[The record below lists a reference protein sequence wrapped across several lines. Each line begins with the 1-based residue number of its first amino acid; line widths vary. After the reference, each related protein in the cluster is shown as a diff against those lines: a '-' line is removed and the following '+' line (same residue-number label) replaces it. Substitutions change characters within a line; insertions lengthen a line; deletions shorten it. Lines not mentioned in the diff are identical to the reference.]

1 MKKFF
6 ILLAACTVG
15 FMNTTNAMTNES
27 IATTVDNDIDEEIF
41 NEVAKLI
48 DQYISNMEVFD
59 EAMRDES
66 IDKMCDTLVEFD
78 DMTLYEATMS
88 YLFTTLSEEI
98 PGRGFSMERWEEL
111 YHEIGDWK
119 KRLFEG
125 DITEDYVEDWLID
138 YAVFCS
144 ELPKDECTFATCM
157 MSKFLANIM
166 EDADEL

>member
-27 IATTVDNDIDEEIF
+27 IATTVDNDFDEEIF
-41 NEVAKLI
+41 NEVTKLI
-48 DQYISNMEVFD
+48 DQYISNMKVFD

-66 IDKMCDTLVEFD
+66 INKMCDTLAEFD

-88 YLFTTLSEEI
+88 YFFTTLSEEI
-98 PGRGFSMERWEEL
+98 PGRGFSMERWDEL
-111 YHEIGDWK
+111 YHEIADWEE
-119 KRLFEG
+119 RLYECE
-125 DITEDYVEDWLID
+125 TEDHVEDWMID
-138 YAVFCS
+138 YATFCGK
-144 ELPKDECTFATCM
+144 LPKDECTFATCM

-166 EDADEL
+166 DGADEL

>member
-6 ILLAACTVG
+6 ILLAACAVG

-27 IATTVDNDIDEEIF
+27 IATTVDNDFDEEIF
-41 NEVAKLI
+41 NEVTKLI
-48 DQYISNMEVFD
+48 DQYISNMKVFD

-66 IDKMCDTLVEFD
+66 INKMCDTLAEFD

-88 YLFTTLSEEI
+88 YFFTTLSEEI

-111 YHEIGDWK
+111 YHEIGDWQ
-119 KRLFEG
+119 KRLFECE
-125 DITEDYVEDWLID
+125 TEDYVENWMID
-138 YAVFCS
+138 YATFCGK
-144 ELPKDECTFATCM
+144 LPKDECTFATCI

-166 EDADEL
+166 DDADEL